1 LVKLCR
7 SDSSITNALQGGE
20 RKVIEAMLPVD
31 PFDPEL
37 CIGTV
42 IEVGPATVTAKLPE
56 ATPPAASWREGYRF
70 QGGKVGDF
78 VIVELDDA
86 AIFGRITAVRLA
98 DDFAP
103 PHKPGEAP
111 IQRSIATIRLLTT
124 ITLPDATVEAGLT
137 RYPWLG
143 SRVYATEPALIRW
156 LAEASAEGSQE
167 KSPLLMRLG
176 AMPAAGE
183 MAVRTTPERLFGR
196 HCAVIGATGGG
207 KSWTLA
213 RLMEETGAFPGAK
226 VILFDA
232 TGEFHTLGPLARHV
246 QLGVGEPE
254 PETCKICVFPYTKL
268 TEGDLFALFRPSGP
282 VQGPK
287 LRQAIKSLKLAKI
300 EPNLAA
306 NTGLLVRF
314 QRVKTPIDQGFGKH
328 SRTLEGVFADF
339 DINLLVK
346 QIQEECVYS
355 SGGSANSP
363 DHTRWGLYN
372 EADKSECTAL
382 LGRIEDTC
390 SSAELACLFQSA
402 GKPSLIDE
410 IDRFLDDPDVRILR
424 ISLRYLSFSYNAR
437 EIVADAI
444 GRHLLVLGR
453 DQRFRR
459 RPIVVFLD
467 EAHQFLN
474 KALGDEQARYPL
486 EAFDLLAKEGRKYS
500 LSMCIAT
507 QRPSDIPEGVL
518 SQIGTLLV
526 HRLTNE
532 RDRQVVERASDEL
545 DRSAAEFLP
554 TLAPGQAVL
563 IGVAFP
569 VPLTLQITPPV
580 AAPDSKGS
588 RFQEQWAYAEDRASP
603 PPAVAA
609 AAAKA

>member
-1 LVKLCR
+1 
-7 SDSSITNALQGGE
+7 
-20 RKVIEAMLPVD
+20 MLPVD

-42 IEVGPATVTAKLPE
+42 IEVGPTTVTAKLPD
-56 ATPPAASWREGYRF
+56 ATPPEANWRDGYRF

-78 VIVELDDA
+78 VVVERDDA
-86 AIFGRITAVRLA
+86 AIFGRIIGVRLSG
-98 DDFAP
+98 DFAP
-103 PHKPGEAP
+103 QHESGKLPNH
-111 IQRSIATIRLLTT
+111 QSIATIRLLST
-124 ITLPDATVEAGLT
+124 ITLPDGTVEAGLP

-143 SRVYATEPALIRW
+143 SRVYATKPALIRW
-156 LAEASAEGSQE
+156 IAEASAGGKRENSA
-167 KSPLLMRLG
+167 LLIRLG
-176 AMPAAGE
+176 SMPAAGE
-183 MAVRTTPERLFGR
+183 MTVWTAPERLFGR

-213 RLMEETGAFPGAK
+213 RLMEETAGFPGAK

-232 TGEFHTLGPLARHV
+232 TGEFHKLGGLARHV
-246 QLGVGEPE
+246 QIGEGEPA
-254 PETCKICVFPYTKL
+254 PAACKTCVFPYTKL
-268 TEGDLFALFRPSGP
+268 TEADLFALFRPSGP
-282 VQGPK
+282 IQGPK

-306 NTGLLVRF
+306 NSGLLLRF
-314 QRVKTPIDQGFGKH
+314 QRVKAPIDQAFRTH
-328 SRTLEGVFADF
+328 SRALEGVFAEF
-339 DINLLVK
+339 DINQLVR

-355 SGGSANSP
+355 SGGTTNSP
-363 DHTRWGLYN
+363 DYTRWGLYN
-372 EADKSECTAL
+372 EADKSECTSL
-382 LGRIEDTC
+382 LGRIEDVC
-390 SSAELACLFQSA
+390 SSVELACLFRSN

-410 IDRFLDDPDVRILR
+410 IDEFLEDPDQRILR
-424 ISLRYLSFSYNAR
+424 MSLKYLSFAYNAR

-444 GRHLLVLGR
+444 GRHLLALGR
-453 DQRFRR
+453 DQRFRK
-459 RPIVVFLD
+459 RPAVIFLD

-474 KALGDEQARYPL
+474 KALGDEQTRYPL

-532 RDRQVVERASDEL
+532 RDRQVVERASDEI

-554 TLAPGQAVL
+554 ALAPGQAVL

-569 VPLTLQITPPV
+569 VPLTLQI
-580 AAPDSKGS
+580 
-588 RFQEQWAYAEDRASP
+588 SP
-603 PPAVAA
+603 P
-609 AAAKA
+609 KHRFLWHTDRDRG

>member
-1 LVKLCR
+1 
-7 SDSSITNALQGGE
+7 
-20 RKVIEAMLPVD
+20 MLPID
-31 PFDPEL
+31 PFDPAL

-42 IEVGPATVTAKLPE
+42 IEVGPTTVRAKLPD
-56 ATPPAASWREGYRF
+56 ATPPEANWRDGSGFHR
-70 QGGKVGDF
+70 GKVGDF

-86 AIFGRITAVRLA
+86 VIFGRIIGVRLSE
-98 DDFAP
+98 DFAP
-103 PHKPGEAP
+103 PHKSGTHAS
-111 IQRSIATIRLLTT
+111 QQSIATIRLLST
-124 ITLPDATVEAGLT
+124 IRVKEETIEAGVSC
-137 RYPWLG
+137 YPWLG
-143 SRVYATEPALIRW
+143 SRVYATEPSLVRW
-156 LAEASAEGSQE
+156 IAEVSAEGHRES
-167 KSPLLMRLG
+167 SPLRMRLG
-176 AMPAAGE
+176 TMPGAGE
-183 MAVRTTPERLFGR
+183 MAVRTGPERLFGR

-213 RLMEETGAFPGAK
+213 RLIEETAAFPGAK
-226 VILFDA
+226 IILFDA
-232 TGEFHTLGPLARHV
+232 TGEFHTLGDVARHV
-246 QLGVGEPE
+246 QLGEGPAEP
-254 PETCKICVFPYTKL
+254 PHCKTCVFPYTKL
-268 TEGDLFALFRPSGP
+268 TEADLFALFRPNGP

-300 EPNLAA
+300 DPNVAA
-306 NTGLLVRF
+306 NSRLLVRF
-314 QRVKTPIDQGFGKH
+314 QRVKAPIDLAFRTH
-328 SRTLEGVFADF
+328 SRALEGVFAEF
-339 DINLLVK
+339 DLNLLVR

-355 SGGSANSP
+355 SGGSANAP
-363 DHTRWGLYN
+363 DYTRWGLYN
-372 EADKSECTAL
+372 EGDKSECTSL

-390 SSAELACLFQSA
+390 SSAELACLFRSA
-402 GKPSLIDE
+402 GQPSLIDE
-410 IDRFLDDPDVRILR
+410 IDEFLDNPAQRILR
-424 ISLRYLSFSYNAR
+424 ISLKYLSFAYNAR

-453 DQRFRR
+453 EQRLRK
-459 RPIVVFLD
+459 RPLLVFLD

-474 KALGDEQARYPL
+474 KSLGDEQTRYPL

-569 VPLTLQITPPV
+569 IPLTLQISPPT
-580 AAPDSKGS
+580 AEPDSKGP
-588 RFQEQWAYAEDRASP
+588 RFQDQWAHAGSE
-603 PPAVAA
+603 
-609 AAAKA
+609 

>member
-1 LVKLCR
+1 
-7 SDSSITNALQGGE
+7 
-20 RKVIEAMLPVD
+20 MLPVD
-31 PFDPEL
+31 PFEAGL

-42 IEVGPATVTAKLPE
+42 IEVGPTTVKAQLPGAAQPE
-56 ATPPAASWREGYRF
+56 ADWRNGYRF

-86 AIFGRITAVRLA
+86 AIFGRIIGVRLA
-98 DDFAP
+98 DEQAP
-103 PHKPGEAP
+103 HQEPGKPP
-111 IQRSIATIRLLTT
+111 IHHSIAQIRLLST
-124 ITLPDATVEAGLT
+124 IDLQHETIEAGLP

-156 LAEASAEGSQE
+156 LAEASAQGSRE
-167 KSPLLMRLG
+167 TSALLMRLG
-176 AMPAAGE
+176 TMPAAGE
-183 MAVRTTPERLFGR
+183 MAVRTAPERLFGR
-196 HCAVIGATGGG
+196 HCAVLGATGGG

-213 RLMEETGAFPGAK
+213 RLMEEIAGFPGAK

-232 TGEFHTLGPLARHV
+232 TGEFHTLGPIARHV
-246 QLGVGEPE
+246 QIGEGEAE
-254 PETCKICVFPYTKL
+254 PPGSKICVYPYTKL
-268 TEGDLFALFRPSGP
+268 TEGDLFALFRPAGP

-287 LRQAIKSLKLAKI
+287 LRQAIKSLKLVKL
-300 EPNLAA
+300 EPNIAA
-306 NTGLLVRF
+306 NSGLLVRF
-314 QRVKTPIDQGFGKH
+314 QRVKTPIDQAFAKH
-328 SRTLEGVFADF
+328 SRALEGVYAEF

-355 SGGSANSP
+355 SAGTANSP
-363 DHTRWGLYN
+363 DYARWGIYN

-382 LGRIEDTC
+382 LSRIEDTC
-390 SSAELACLFQSA
+390 SSSELACLFQSA

-410 IDRFLDDPDVRILR
+410 IDQFLADPMQRILR
-424 ISLRYLSFSYNAR
+424 ISLRYLSFAYSAR

-453 DQRFRR
+453 AQRMREH
-459 RPIVVFLD
+459 PAVIFLD

-474 KALGDEQARYPL
+474 KALGDEQTRYPL

-532 RDRQVVERASDEL
+532 RDRRVVERASDEI

-569 VPLTLQITPPV
+569 IPLTLQIAPPL
-580 AAPDSKGS
+580 ATPDSTGP
-588 RFQEQWAYAEDRASP
+588 RYQEQWGQAD
-603 PPAVAA
+603 
-609 AAAKA
+609 

>member
-1 LVKLCR
+1 MK
-7 SDSSITNALQGGE
+7 TT
-20 RKVIEAMLPVD
+20 LPVD
-31 PFDPEL
+31 PFDSAL

-42 IEVGPATVTAKLPE
+42 IEVGPTTATAKLPH
-56 ATPPAASWREGYRF
+56 ATPPEADWRNGYRF
-70 QGGKVGDF
+70 HGGRVGDF

-86 AIFGRITAVRLA
+86 AIFGRIIEVRLSG
-98 DDFAP
+98 DSAP
-103 PHKPGEAP
+103 PDEAGQHP
-111 IQRSIATIRLLTT
+111 HSQSIATIRLLST
-124 ITLPDATVEAGLT
+124 IRLQKETIESGISRHPS
-137 RYPWLG
+137 LG

-156 LAEASAEGSQE
+156 IAELSAEGNGANSA
-167 KSPLLMRLG
+167 LLMRLG
-176 AMPAAGE
+176 SMPGAVE
-183 MAVRTTPERLFGR
+183 MAVRTAPEKLFGR

-213 RLMEETGAFPGAK
+213 RLMEETASFPGAK

-232 TGEFHTLGPLARHV
+232 TGEFHTLGGLARHV
-246 QLGVGEPE
+246 QIGEGEAE
-254 PETCKICVFPYTKL
+254 PAGCKTCVFPYTKL
-268 TEGDLFALFRPSGP
+268 TESDLFALFRPNGP

-287 LRQAIKSLKLAKI
+287 LRQAIKSLKLARI
-300 EPNLAA
+300 EPSLAT
-306 NTGLLVRF
+306 NSKLLMRT
-314 QRVKTPIDQGFGKH
+314 QRIKAPIDQAF
-328 SRTLEGVFADF
+328 RTHAHVLEGVIAEF
-339 DINLLVK
+339 DINLLVR

-355 SGGSANSP
+355 SGGTANSP
-363 DHTRWGLYN
+363 DYARWGLYN

-390 SSAELACLFQSA
+390 SSAELACLFQPA

-410 IDRFLDDPDVRILR
+410 IGEFLENPEQRILR
-424 ISLRYLSFSYNAR
+424 ISLKYLSFSYNAR

-453 DQRFRR
+453 NQRFRK
-459 RPIVVFLD
+459 RPVVVFLD

-474 KALGDEQARYPL
+474 KSLGGEEARYRL

-500 LSMCIAT
+500 LSMCLAT

-532 RDRQVVERASDEL
+532 RDRHVVEQASDEL

-569 VPLTLQITPPV
+569 IPLTLQIAPPN
-580 AAPDSKGS
+580 AQPDSKGP
-588 RFQEQWAYAEDRASP
+588 RFQDQWAHAEDE
-603 PPAVAA
+603 
-609 AAAKA
+609 

>member
-1 LVKLCR
+1 
-7 SDSSITNALQGGE
+7 
-20 RKVIEAMLPVD
+20 MLPVD

-42 IEVGPATVTAKLPE
+42 IEVGPTTAKAKLPD
-56 ATPPAASWREGYRF
+56 ATPPEANWRDGYRS

-78 VIVELDDA
+78 VIVELEDA
-86 AIFGRITAVRLA
+86 AIFGRIVGVRLS

-103 PHKPGEAP
+103 QHEAGKLP
-111 IQRSIATIRLLTT
+111 NHQCIATIRLLST
-124 ITLPDATVEAGLT
+124 ITLQDGTVEAGFS

-143 SRVYATEPALIRW
+143 SRVYATEPTLIRW
-156 LAEASAEGSQE
+156 IAEASAKGHREDSA
-167 KSPLLMRLG
+167 LLMRLG
-176 AMPAAGE
+176 SMPAAGE
-183 MAVRTTPERLFGR
+183 MAVQTAPERLFGR
-196 HCAVIGATGGG
+196 HCAVFGATGGG

-213 RLMEETGAFPGAK
+213 RLMEETAGFPGAK

-232 TGEFHTLGPLARHV
+232 TGEFHTLGGLARHI
-246 QLGVGEPE
+246 QIGEGEPE
-254 PETCKICVFPYTKL
+254 PPAAKKCVFPYTKL
-268 TEGDLFALFRPSGP
+268 TEGDLFALFRPAGP

-306 NTGLLVRF
+306 NSGLMIRF
-314 QRVKTPIDQGFGKH
+314 QRVKASIDQAFRKH
-328 SRTLEGVFADF
+328 SRALEGVFAEF

-355 SGGSANSP
+355 AGGSANSP
-363 DHTRWGLYN
+363 DYTRWGLYN
-372 EADKSECTAL
+372 EVDKSECTSL
-382 LGRIEDTC
+382 LGRIEDVC
-390 SSAELACLFQSA
+390 SSAELACLFQTA

-410 IDRFLDDPDVRILR
+410 IDEFLDDPEQRIFR
-424 ISLRYLSFSYNAR
+424 ISLKYLSFAYQAR

-453 DQRFRR
+453 NQRLRKH
-459 RPIVVFLD
+459 PAVVFLD

-474 KALGDEQARYPL
+474 KALGDEHNRYPL

-554 TLAPGQAVL
+554 ALVPGQAVL

-569 VPLTLQITPPV
+569 IPLTLQIFPPR
-580 AAPDSKGS
+580 AEPDSKGP
-588 RFQEQWAYAEDRASP
+588 RFQEEWAHAEDGANPRRSRP
-603 PPAVAA
+603 PQP
-609 AAAKA
+609 